1 MALINGTSFGLFH
14 NGNLLGH
21 STQSRFSLNV
31 DLPDATS
38 KDSLGFKEVIA
49 GIRSGTISVAGLVDY
64 SDTINFNQL
73 ASMVLTKEVNEWVF
87 TQEAFE
93 GITLTGKG
101 YINNVEQVGDM
112 ENLVSYDLEIT
123 LINPFTVQDD
133 SGDRYWNTADILW
146 NNANF
151 EWNNA

>member
-49 GIRSGTISVAGLVDY
+49 GIRSGSISVAGLVDY
-64 SDTINFNQL
+64 SDTINFDQL

>member
-49 GIRSGTISVAGLVDY
+49 GIRSGSISVAGLVDY
-64 SDTINFNQL
+64 SDTVNFDQL
-73 ASMVLTKEVNEWVF
+73 ASMVLTKEINEWVF

-93 GITLTGKG
+93 GLTLTGKG

-123 LINPFTVQDD
+123 LVNPFTIQDD
-133 SGDRYWNTADILW
+133 SGDRYWNTTDVLW

>member
-49 GIRSGTISVAGLVDY
+49 GIRSGSISVAGLVDY
-64 SDTINFNQL
+64 SDTINFDQL

-93 GITLTGKG
+93 GITLTGKW

>member
-49 GIRSGTISVAGLVDY
+49 GIRSGSISVAGLVDY
-64 SDTINFNQL
+64 SDTINFDQL

-112 ENLVSYDLEIT
+112 ENLVSYDFEIT

>member
-1 MALINGTSFGLFH
+1 
-14 NGNLLGH
+14 
-21 STQSRFSLNV
+21 
-31 DLPDATS
+31 
-38 KDSLGFKEVIA
+38 
-49 GIRSGTISVAGLVDY
+49 
-64 SDTINFNQL
+64 
-73 ASMVLTKEVNEWVF
+73 MVLTKEVNEWVF

>member
-64 SDTINFNQL
+64 SDTVNFDQL
-73 ASMVLTKEVNEWVF
+73 ASMVLTKAINEWVF

-93 GITLTGKG
+93 GLTLTGKG

-123 LINPFTVQDD
+123 LVNPFTIQDD
-133 SGDRYWNTADILW
+133 SGDRYWNTTDVLW

>member
-64 SDTINFNQL
+64 SDTVNFDQL

>member
-49 GIRSGTISVAGLVDY
+49 GIRSGSISVAGLVDY
-64 SDTINFNQL
+64 SDTVNFDQL

-133 SGDRYWNTADILW
+133 SGDRYWNTADILT
-146 NNANF
+146 NI
-151 EWNNA
+151 

>member
-64 SDTINFNQL
+64 SDTVNFDQL
-73 ASMVLTKEVNEWVF
+73 ASMVLTKEINEWVF

-93 GITLTGKG
+93 GLTLTGKG

-123 LINPFTVQDD
+123 LVNPFTIQDD
-133 SGDRYWNTADILW
+133 SGDRYWNTTDVLW

>member
-64 SDTINFNQL
+64 SDTINFDQL

>member
-1 MALINGTSFGLFH
+1 MGLINGTSFGVFH

-38 KDSLGFKEVIA
+38 KDSLGFNEVIA

-64 SDTINFNQL
+64 SDTVNFDQL
-73 ASMVLTKEVNEWVF
+73 ASMILTKEINEWVF

>member
-49 GIRSGTISVAGLVDY
+49 GIRSGSISVAGLVDY
-64 SDTINFNQL
+64 SDTVNFDQL

>member
-49 GIRSGTISVAGLVDY
+49 GIRSGSISGACLVDFC
-64 SDTINFNQL
+64 DTVNFDQL

>member
-64 SDTINFNQL
+64 SDTVNFDQL

-93 GITLTGKG
+93 GLTLTGKG

-123 LINPFTVQDD
+123 LVNPFTIQDD
-133 SGDRYWNTADILW
+133 SGDRYWNTTDVLW

>member
-64 SDTINFNQL
+64 SDTVNFDQL

-151 EWNNA
+151 ECNNA